1 MFRKKIDLEKMEQT
15 RKEGMTNLSDLNKI
29 LTTKGYAIRKDFL
42 TEEQTQKIQDE
53 LFVTPRVNQKFLR
66 QADKD
71 ALSFKVYR
79 ESPTRYYV
87 PRAWGRQEFGKEE
100 ANVVPEGE
108 PLRSDLHFSGKP
120 YDYQKAVVDQFLFA
134 GSNGLICVPCGRGKT
149 FMAIWTALRIG
160 KKFLVV
166 VDKEFL
172 MNQWK
177 GELEA
182 LVPGIRVGIL
192 QEDKCQVGEETI
204 LGKKLGISELKERC
218 KQKGLRVGGKRD
230 ELVQRLREQDDSFED
245 VEKQTIRY
253 DCTIAMIQ
261 TLLQRD
267 FPSNLFDTFGFSIF
281 DECHHLGAQHFSKV
295 FTKIQTRHA
304 LGLSAT
310 PERDDGLTKV
320 FEWNLGKP
328 VYWEKTRE
336 PDPDVIVKPL
346 YIEFEDEAYTH
357 LPLDW
362 RKEVVLPRLLTQ
374 ILEYAPRTKLIVDCI
389 LDLCKHEERRVLV
402 LSERISHLESIEAG
416 LKSSGYSMSYYIGGM
431 KEEEREA
438 GAATAKVLLASYAMA
453 SEAMNIK
460 TLNSV
465 VLASPRKK
473 VEQSTG
479 RILRI
484 RAHER
489 KISPVI
495 VDVVDGHDMYKG
507 QFRKR
512 MIYYR
517 KCKYTIQDS
526 KKQEPVEGVEIRH
539 ADENGCLFADSEKE
553 ED

>member
-1 MFRKKIDLEKMEQT
+1 MAEQ
-15 RKEGMTNLSDLNKI
+15 NKI

-42 TEEQTQKIQDE
+42 TEEQVKHLQEE
-53 LFVTPRVNQKFLR
+53 LYVTPTLNQKFIR

-71 ALSFKVYR
+71 SLSFKIYR

-87 PRAWGRQEFGKEE
+87 PRAWGRAKYGKEE
-100 ANVVPEGE
+100 LNVVPEGTS
-108 PLRSDLHFSGKP
+108 LRSDLHFIGKP

-160 KKFLVV
+160 KKFLVI

-177 GELEA
+177 GELET

-192 QEDKCQVGEETI
+192 QEDRCQVGEERIT
-204 LGKKLGISELKERC
+204 GKKLGVAELKQIC
-218 KQKGLRVGGKRD
+218 KEKGLKVGGKRE
-230 ELVQRLREQDDSFED
+230 ELLERIREQDPLFQD
-245 VEKQTIRY
+245 VEITTISY

-261 TLLQRD
+261 TLVQRD
-267 FPSNLFDTFGFSIF
+267 FSTTIFDSFGFAIF

-295 FTKIQTRHA
+295 FNKVQTRFA

-310 PERDDGLTKV
+310 PTRDDGLTKV
-320 FEWNLGKP
+320 FEWHLGKP

-346 YIEFEDEAYTH
+346 YMEFEEEGYTK

-362 RKEVVLPRLLTQ
+362 RREVVLPRLLTQ
-374 ILEYAPRTKLIVDCI
+374 ILEYAPRTKAIVETI
-389 LDLCKHEERRVLV
+389 LELCKHEDRRVLV

-416 LKSSGYSMSYYIGGM
+416 LKPSGYSMSYYIGGM
-431 KEEEREA
+431 KEEEREG
-438 GAATAKVLLASYAMA
+438 GAATAKILLASYAMA

-489 KISPVI
+489 KVSPII
-495 VDVVDGHDMYKG
+495 VDVVDAHDMYRG
-507 QFRKR
+507 QYRKR
-512 MIYYR
+512 LAYYR
-517 KCKYTIQDS
+517 KCKYTIQDT
-526 KKQEPVEGVEIRH
+526 KKQEVAEGVEIRA
-539 ADENGCLFADSEKE
+539 ADENGCLFADSDSE